1 MSLRSPNLDDRN
13 FEQLLN
19 DAKMYAKQFSRW
31 QPVSPS
37 DPGTAL
43 LELFAYITDMLLYRV
58 NRIPEKVYVELLR
71 LIGVELIP
79 PSAAT
84 TRLQFSRKNSD
95 YTSEDIVVP
104 ENTAVS
110 NDAGITFV
118 TLSDVIIKSETVHA
132 EVSAIHAQWMDYQ
145 SIGRGTGTPAMH
157 LSLPHAPLI
166 APSQGRQDI
175 ILAVESNQHDKPTA
189 RGSVKFSNKEYHI
202 WSEVETFAGCAELDR
217 VYKVDRAA
225 GTIYFAP
232 ALYSEQPL
240 TVDID
245 NETLVERTSKAL
257 AAIPSAGRDII
268 VRYRVGGGEK
278 GNLPSDVLNKI
289 KSAVR
294 ATGSLVVTNTARAT
308 GGAEME
314 SLENA
319 FIRGPL
325 ELNSLQRVVTAQDFE
340 LFSTKKAGVNRAY
353 AYTKKSQWQYATPG
367 TVEVI
372 IVPQVSADQERIT
385 PDVLKRNENP
395 DLKKDIHE
403 EMQRR
408 KPLGTTCEVT
418 WCQYKSVSVDVRLT
432 IFPEEDRLRVKDRIQ
447 NRLYE
452 LISPL
457 NKANSQTG
465 WRFGQSLLK
474 TDVYRI
480 LLDEPGVKS
489 VDSVLLTVAH
499 APDNDCS
506 YVEADAWQQDTWYA
520 ASTQALYR
528 TMNNGQGWELMK
540 MFPGEIIQGVK
551 SFPRENHVACNAQG
565 LLALWTKSDSAQPS
579 FSRLYISHNCGE
591 SWTDKK
597 TIQSDGKPWK
607 INDVAWIERSGV
619 PGLLV
624 ATSRGLYESGL
635 KNEWEQKLIKTSEQ
649 ALPARSVAVITS
661 AQGKN
666 RIAVLTTRDEGVFLS
681 ANTGDL
687 SSFYSVGL
695 QRQPVEILAVQYG
708 DTQRFLWA
716 GFFASGDDAGEGC
729 KRLEMRESEAEN
741 EKDWKTYGQGWKEAG
756 ACTCLG
762 FSSNNEI
769 YAGTGRYG
777 VLKMT
782 VMGDNPK
789 WQPVNFGNG
798 LQQCTDNGP
807 VTLETIKKVAVRETE
822 PTLQIMSA
830 VKSGVF
836 ISSDGGN
843 SYTNTS
849 PTLFSDK
856 VTLPPTWLFC
866 SAEHKIVVEYD

>member
-13 FEQLLN
+13 FEQLLS
-19 DAKMYAKQFSRW
+19 DAKIYAKQFSRW

-84 TRLQFSRKNSD
+84 TRLQFSRKND
-95 YTSEDIVVP
+95 DGKTNDIVIP

-110 NDAGITFV
+110 NDAGITFL
-118 TLSDVIIKSETVHA
+118 TLADAIIKSDSADA
-132 EVSAIHAQWMDYQ
+132 EVSAIHAQWIDYQ
-145 SIGRGTGTPAMH
+145 SIGQGTGNASMYLT
-157 LSLPHAPLI
+157 LPQAPLI

-175 ILAVESNQHDKPTA
+175 ILAVQPNQDEKPTV
-189 RGSVKFSNKEYHI
+189 RGSVKFNNREYHI
-202 WSEVETFAGCAELDR
+202 WSEVQTFAGCAALDR
-217 VYKVDRAA
+217 VYKVDRAMGA
-225 GTIYFAP
+225 IHFAP
-232 ALYSEQPL
+232 YLNTEQ
-240 TVDID
+240 TFVVDDEIRA
-245 NETLVERTSKAL
+245 ERAPKAL

-278 GNLPSDVLNKI
+278 GNLPTAVLNKI
-289 KSAVR
+289 KRGAR
-294 ATGSLVVTNTARAT
+294 ATSSLSVTNITRAT

-319 FIRGPL
+319 LTRGPL

-353 AYTKKSQWQYATPG
+353 AYTKKSQWQYAAAG

-372 IVPQVSADQERIT
+372 LVPQVSSDQELIT
-385 PDVLKRNENP
+385 PAVLVENENT
-395 DLKKDIHE
+395 DLKKEIHD

-408 KPLGTTCEVT
+408 KPLGTMCEVT
-418 WCQYKSVSVDVRLT
+418 WCQYKSVGVDVRLT
-432 IFPEEDRLRVKDRIQ
+432 IFPEEDRLRVKSRIQ
-447 NRLYE
+447 KRLYE

-457 NKANSQTG
+457 NKNNSQTG

-489 VDSVLLTVAH
+489 VDSVQLTVAH
-499 APDNDCS
+499 APDNNCD
-506 YVEADAWQQDTWYA
+506 YVEVDAWQQDTWYA
-520 ASTQALYR
+520 ASTQDLYR
-528 TMNNGQGWELMK
+528 TINNGQGWELLK
-540 MFPGEIIQGVK
+540 TFPGEMIQGVK
-551 SFPRENHVACNAQG
+551 SFPRENQFTCNAQG
-565 LLALWTKSDSAQPS
+565 LLALWTRSDSVQPT
-579 FSRLYISHNCGE
+579 FSRLYISRDCGE
-591 SWTDKK
+591 SWMGKK

-607 INDVAWIERSGV
+607 INDVAWIERQGV
-619 PGLLV
+619 PALLV
-624 ATSRGLYESGL
+624 ATSMGLYESGL
-635 KNEWEQKLIKTSEQ
+635 ENEWEHKLIKSSEQ

-681 ANTGDL
+681 ANMGDL
-687 SSFYSVGL
+687 SSFYSIGL

-729 KRLEMRESEAEN
+729 KRLELRESDVEH
-741 EKDWKTYGQGWKEAG
+741 EKDWKTYDQGWKQAG
-756 ACTCLG
+756 ACTCLS
-762 FSSNNEI
+762 FARNNEV

-782 VMGDNPK
+782 VMGD
-789 WQPVNFGNG
+789 QPQWRAVDFGNG
-798 LQQCTDNGP
+798 LQQCTDKGP
-807 VTLETIKKVAVRETE
+807 VTLETIKRIAVWEAE
-822 PTLQIMSA
+822 STLHIMSA
-830 VKSGVF
+830 GMSGVYR
-836 ISSDGGN
+836 SGDGGN
-843 SYTNTS
+843 SYTRTS
-849 PTLFSDK
+849 QKIFNDK

-866 SAEHKIVVEYD
+866 SAEHKIIVEYN